1 MSHLKSLNDYYCNR
15 FIMSQE
21 LVQEVKIWRLKDNSP
36 IELSRKRLDFENRL
50 ESWLEMDI
58 SLLSEDL
65 MVIGRQVPTDYNT
78 TIDLLAI
85 DKEGKLVIIELKRD
99 KTPRE
104 ITSQVIEYA
113 FWAKDLT
120 NEDIERISEKYFSK
134 HDIQDGLENIFTSK
148 FEIEYPDILNIDH
161 YMYIVGSEI
170 DTTSQRIVK
179 YLNEKGIGINALNFN
194 YFEDEEREYIAR
206 TFLIEPN
213 LAEQK
218 YQSKIRR
225 RSKWYPM
232 LNEIGERF
240 LEIYPDSDLQSTKKS
255 YREILTNHNG
265 IHFEWVIFGSSEKK
279 NIDVALHIE
288 NRERKE
294 AEEIL
299 EKLQPE
305 INLLSEKLGVTI
317 YSGSWSY
324 TGKSRKWRKI
334 SIQHSL
340 DSDFDEDIV
349 QWAVDNM
356 SEFYSILS
364 PALNKIKKE

>member
-1 MSHLKSLNDYYCNR
+1 
-15 FIMSQE
+15 MSQE

-179 YLNEKGIGINALNFN
+179 YLH
-194 YFEDEEREYIAR
+194 
-206 TFLIEPN
+206 
-213 LAEQK
+213 
-218 YQSKIRR
+218 
-225 RSKWYPM
+225 RSRCC
-232 LNEIGERF
+232 L
-240 LEIYPDSDLQSTKKS
+240 
-255 YREILTNHNG
+255 
-265 IHFEWVIFGSSEKK
+265 
-279 NIDVALHIE
+279 
-288 NRERKE
+288 
-294 AEEIL
+294 
-299 EKLQPE
+299 
-305 INLLSEKLGVTI
+305 
-317 YSGSWSY
+317 
-324 TGKSRKWRKI
+324 
-334 SIQHSL
+334 
-340 DSDFDEDIV
+340 
-349 QWAVDNM
+349 
-356 SEFYSILS
+356 
-364 PALNKIKKE
+364 